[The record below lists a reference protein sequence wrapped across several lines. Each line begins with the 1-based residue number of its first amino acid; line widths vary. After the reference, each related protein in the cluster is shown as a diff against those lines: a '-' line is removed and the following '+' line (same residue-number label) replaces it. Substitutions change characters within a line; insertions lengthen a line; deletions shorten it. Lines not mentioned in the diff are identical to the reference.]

1 MKNKHFNRVFQ
12 CIAALVFV
20 LGLSFLFQDSV
31 SAATVKAPE
40 KVTGVRILKYYNDS
54 GRLVIDNCYSRGYNG
69 YQAEVW
75 AATGKNYKRV
85 AVKINSYDEIFIK
98 NSQLKKNK
106 FFKVRVRAY
115 NVDKN
120 GKKLYGPWSD
130 WKYFSHQPTV
140 KKMKVTKKG
149 IDISFNKIDGT
160 GRYDVYVYDG
170 KGSKFKKVGS
180 TTKTKYT
187 ITKCNGKKLQ
197 KGKTY
202 YVFVDATKKVG
213 KKYYSELLN
222 DWYKCWRIKYQAYV
236 DAS

>member
-31 SAATVKAPE
+31 SAAAVKAPN
-40 KVTGVRILKYYNDS
+40 KITNVTSVTYCADHVHVVNAPS
-54 GRLVIDNCYSRGYNG
+54 GTWDWV
-69 YQAEVW
+69 QAEVW
-75 AATGKNYKRV
+75 TATGKHDKKV
-85 AVKINSYDEIFIK
+85 AVGVNELQEIVVK

-106 FFKVRVRAY
+106 FFKVRMRAY

-149 IDISFNKIDGT
+149 IDISFDKIDGT
-160 GRYDVYVYDG
+160 GRYNVYVYDG

-180 TTKTKYT
+180 TAKTKYT
-187 ITKCNGKKLQ
+187 ITKCGGKKLQ

-213 KKYYSELLN
+213 KKYVSGAVY
-222 DWYKCWRIKYQAYV
+222 DADKCWRIKY
-236 DAS
+236 